1 MRNKRRDS
9 KNRLYLVA
17 FIVVIALVIWLGTK
31 EVDLN
36 AEKISVDVTEQ
47 ITATK

>member
-17 FIVVIALVIWLGTK
+17 FIVIVALVIWLGTK

-47 ITATK
+47 ITANK